1 MAHYLVRAR
10 LRPELAEELREK
22 LRRREFLALKP
33 FGQAL
38 THALEGARRDPATGE
53 AVWEE
58 EDYCT
63 PPWSG
68 RRSWTGT
75 SWTSGWSGWRKGKAL
90 GGSPTCPRFG
100 NPRTA
105 KGSSS

>member
-53 AVWEE
+53 AGWE
-58 EDYCT
+58 
-63 PPWSG
+63 
-68 RRSWTGT
+68 
-75 SWTSGWSGWRKGKAL
+75 
-90 GGSPTCPRFG
+90 
-100 NPRTA
+100 
-105 KGSSS
+105 

>member
-53 AVWEE
+53 GTAPRACAR
-58 EDYCT
+58 D
-63 PPWSG
+63 
-68 RRSWTGT
+68 WTGA
-75 SWTSGWSGWRKGKAL
+75 RM
-90 GGSPTCPRFG
+90 P
-100 NPRTA
+100 
-105 KGSSS
+105 